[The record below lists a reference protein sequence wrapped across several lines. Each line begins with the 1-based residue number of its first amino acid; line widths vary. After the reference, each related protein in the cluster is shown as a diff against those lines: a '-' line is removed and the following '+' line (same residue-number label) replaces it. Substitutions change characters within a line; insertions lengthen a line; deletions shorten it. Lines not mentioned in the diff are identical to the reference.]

1 MQRVLNAFFGRPADK
16 AKAKVAA
23 LDVMPTLETLTSQ
36 ERNMERKIQHLDTR
50 MKTCVKDA
58 ENYLRNNDKF
68 KALHILKQKALLEE
82 QLKSSQTMLNL
93 LIQQRMALE
102 TSQLQRD
109 TLKAIETT
117 NTYLKTS
124 QDTLSTDK
132 AETIME
138 EVQERMETQKEI
150 HEILGQK
157 LPGQQEAEDAAEKE
171 LEILMGKAVPTP
183 IPNPLTSFPSAPVS
197 SAVEPSSVDAELAS
211 LAAVSNELRVALPA

>member
-1 MQRVLNAFFGRPADK
+1 MQRVLNALFGRSAD
-16 AKAKVAA
+16 KAKVAA

-58 ENYLRNNDKF
+58 ENHIRNNDKL

-117 NTYLKTS
+117 NMYLKTS
-124 QDTLSTDK
+124 QDTLSTDT

-171 LEILMGKAVPTP
+171 LQMLMGKVTPTP

-197 SAVEPSSVDAELAS
+197 SVPVTSSASVDAELAS
-211 LAAVSNELRVALPA
+211 LSSERVSVPV